1 MAYQDGEASALGSL
15 SSTSLAVAASLV
27 NAELGIVNGTLDA
40 NIEAYKI
47 HDAALDIVDGILTSS
62 GDGEEILY
70 RLTELKGT
78 LTAEANA
85 SQFFNT
91 GPVEMLGSLTVETAT
106 VMYIDAYVAMYG
118 FLSADMGSVALK
130 TFCPDIYV
138 NMEIQ
143 TIESSG
149 CTIGDSV
156 DIQRYRGDTYPLRAT
171 LGRNGDF
178 STSGITFTMSTKID
192 NQQVHS
198 VTGTIIDAET
208 GIVEFAFS
216 ADAVAIAG
224 EGVYDIQG
232 DDGYIYT
239 YDKGKFELLADV
251 TI

>member
-1 MAYQDGEASALGSL
+1 MANQDGEASASGSL
-15 SSTSLAVAASLV
+15 SSVALASIFV
-27 NAELGIVNGTLDA
+27 NADAIALDGTLDA
-40 NIEAYKI
+40 DLNIYLI
-47 HDAALDIVDGILTSS
+47 QDGIIGILNGILDSDSDADQTEYRFTELRGELTAIANGSQ
-62 GDGEEILY
+62 LQNAA
-70 RLTELKGT
+70 LTELLGT
-78 LTAEANA
+78 LSST
-85 SQFFNT
+85 S
-91 GPVEMLGSLTVETAT
+91 AT
-106 VMYIDAYVAMYG
+106 IMYIDAYVAMYG
-118 FLSADMGSVALK
+118 FLTADTGNIALK

-156 DIQRYRGDTYPLRAT
+156 DIIRYRGDTYPLVAT

-178 STSGITFTMSTKID
+178 STTGITFTMSTKID
-192 NQQVHS
+192 GQQVYS
-198 VTGTIIDAET
+198 VTGSVIDAEN
-208 GIVEFAFS
+208 GIVEFAFG

-239 YDKGKFELLADV
+239 YDKGVFELLEDV